1 MKTMMTRHVKTK
13 VRYYTIEVFPTLFG
27 ETLVVRSYG
36 GCGNAKPTGTI
47 MEYYDNTEEAQ
58 NRVHILAHRKC
69 KGGYAV
75 ATTLLKKENK
85 CLC

>member
-1 MKTMMTRHVKTK
+1 MKTMMTRRVKTK

-27 ETLVVRSYG
+27 ETLVVRTYG
-36 GCGNAKPTGTI
+36 ACANAKPTGTI
-47 MEYYDNTEEAQ
+47 MEYYDNTEDAQ
-58 NRVHILAHRKC
+58 NRVHILTHRKC

-75 ATTLLKKENK
+75 ATPLLKKEEP